1 MKVYQS
7 SRLLRVSKSRYSKQ
21 RITYPDFRPVG
32 KGVTP
37 VKVTPFRAGGDGDF
51 LSAFVRSDTLG
62 TPMVIAH
69 GGRSPLRALEPAT
82 RHLSRHEW
90 LTSIYGLWVSPTVP
104 STYLFQL
111 PMELAAVDRVA
122 SLTHGQFRPA
132 MKAYALDQARLA
144 CHVHTPW
151 WKINDRSAR
160 ARQVK

>member
-1 MKVYQS
+1 M
-7 SRLLRVSKSRYSKQ
+7 
-21 RITYPDFRPVG
+21 G

-62 TPMVIAH
+62 TPMVIAM
-69 GGRSPLRALEPAT
+69 GVVWPLPAFEPAS
-82 RHLSRHEW
+82 RHLSWHERP
-90 LTSIYGLWVSPTVP
+90 TSIYGLWVSPAVR
-104 STYLFQL
+104 SAVLFYL
-111 PMELAAVDRVA
+111 PVKLAAVDRVI
-122 SLTHGQFRPA
+122 SLPHGQFRPA

-151 WKINDRSAR
+151 EKINDRSAR